1 MTLYEKRSKNMTL
14 LVPYIPLAPKIPIES
29 GSNSN
34 LEPPPPV
41 RTSDRYGYRYNYK
54 VICQNIVNK
63 SLFEHFVRRM
73 SSLKT
78 VTRQRQVPSH

>member
-1 MTLYEKRSKNMTL
+1 MTL

-41 RTSDRYGYRYNYK
+41 RTSDRYDYMGHHGDYN
-54 VICQNIVNK
+54 CQRIRPKNIK
-63 SLFEHFVRRM
+63 
-73 SSLKT
+73 
-78 VTRQRQVPSH
+78 

>member
-1 MTLYEKRSKNMTL
+1 MTKKYDFISEKINKYMIL

-41 RTSDRYGYRYNYK
+41 RTSDRYGNATS
-54 VICQNIVNK
+54 N
-63 SLFEHFVRRM
+63 
-73 SSLKT
+73 
-78 VTRQRQVPSH
+78 PP

>member
-1 MTLYEKRSKNMTL
+1 MILYEKRSNNMTL

-41 RTSDRYGYRYNYK
+41 RTSDRYDLGPGPFGPIHLNIYNFLTENDMLGK
-54 VICQNIVNK
+54 
-63 SLFEHFVRRM
+63 
-73 SSLKT
+73 
-78 VTRQRQVPSH
+78 

>member
-1 MTLYEKRSKNMTL
+1 MILYEKRSNNMTL

-41 RTSDRYGYRYNYK
+41 RTSDRYDYRAWQG
-54 VICQNIVNK
+54 C
-63 SLFEHFVRRM
+63 
-73 SSLKT
+73 
-78 VTRQRQVPSH
+78 

>member
-1 MTLYEKRSKNMTL
+1 MRKVKKMTL

-41 RTSDRYGYRYNYK
+41 RTSDRYAK
-54 VICQNIVNK
+54 SASTCTIC
-63 SLFEHFVRRM
+63 S
-73 SSLKT
+73 
-78 VTRQRQVPSH
+78 VPDALRWR

>member
-41 RTSDRYGYRYNYK
+41 RTSDRYAIRQHRARGAKGNY
-54 VICQNIVNK
+54 ITAP
-63 SLFEHFVRRM
+63 LRG
-73 SSLKT
+73 
-78 VTRQRQVPSH
+78 

>member
-1 MTLYEKRSKNMTL
+1 MMTLYEKRSKNVTL

-41 RTSDRYGYRYNYK
+41 RTSDRYGDRSYRKNVK
-54 VICQNIVNK
+54 
-63 SLFEHFVRRM
+63 
-73 SSLKT
+73 
-78 VTRQRQVPSH
+78 RQIKHARLNAPNPKKC